1 MSASS
6 PHYSFVPDPHT
17 AQYLAMDAR
26 TNDRSPSPGRKF
38 WPFNRSR
45 SSSPN
50 TQQQLHVDTSFNS
63 TRSRRSSNNSPG
75 VSPSGSASSF
85 VVRSVV
91 RNPGGVSMPGSP
103 ANDTAQPFFGQSN
116 SPARRMTL
124 EDSDDEQPQHSQ
136 LQYRRSKSKPLGA
149 APASLGVPP
158 GGPGGGVG
166 YGTAHSSNDGRP
178 EAAGAQPSPYHR
190 PASPSASIK
199 AGEFNRANQRGRS
212 PRKSVSAASASDHD
226 PRSASAHSATSA
238 KKPVARITAG
248 PKSLAQQQHEMQ
260 HARLEQSSRGPSPAA
275 GPRQAGLAGPRQ
287 FPVAAPAGFGLP
299 PMQPPQMPHAHDAR
313 DEPPSRSRRFSF
325 GIGRTR
331 KDSVDPAAP
340 LDGLPSPVDIPY
352 GRSPHSPL
360 RFDAGADTDYS
371 RANSPF
377 GSVSPARVAGSPN
390 SSGFIN
396 TLTGRQSSAEHTQSG
411 DVPRSC
417 SPGGGSHLAGKW
429 FKGVFGRSPRA
440 DERDAYADGV
450 VPYPAR
456 DAEDEAAVAQK
467 MASMRQ
473 ARHIV
478 DQERQQWMN
487 AQTPTRAAEFRPR
500 QVVDGDDRDEDAALE
515 HELGR
520 KKSPPGRKPV
530 PAYLPGATV
539 ESTPAAEVDEPLT
552 PAQRIIHETRS
563 KQLAREQIEAQRK
576 QASDQQAQLRQTR
589 HTEVAP
595 ATPPKSNSATRG
607 HGERFPSGAHQLTRE
622 PARAAHPAGGVS
634 TLSPGSGPMPAEMG
648 LRDALQEMMVRF
660 YRFERYSV
668 PLIRA
673 LEQRLGDIERD
684 AMLASNPHAR
694 GSVGSA
700 SSAHSAEM
708 DRWVSQMTGLMKH
721 EVGQLKAATREI
733 SEARELVAHVA
744 RTSPQEAGKQG
755 AAVPVSTSM
764 SSFGSIHAV
773 TPSASVQPM
782 PAVVE
787 SPAKARQTNVSSST
801 FESAVPRAGA
811 GAAGVRNLV
820 LPAGAKPALDKDEGK
835 HSTPSPTKAIFGF
848 ASESVRER
856 EARERSV
863 SPNGRPRFTS
873 VLGQPLVHGRLSPG
887 PTSFSAEAGMKR
899 DVSVEDRLKALVDGT
914 STRSRSSS
922 FASAAPA
929 TPSNA
934 EEEDDDSGAADITA
948 ALAAIEATSHSKKPS
963 THTLDTLREPVAVTK
978 SASHSSSGSV
988 EEPLT
993 PPLED
998 APSNSAGASP
1008 VKTRALSY
1016 LSTAAGMDEPKPTPA
1031 AVASGR
1037 ISPNK
1042 LFAHKFAATASTA
1055 SAHSSHSANST
1066 SSPSAKLGL
1075 VEKKRFTL
1083 GAPVSPVSSGRL
1095 SRTPS
1100 ATFEDTA
1107 AAAPTSAAFSALA
1120 KVKPVGHTATLRE
1133 RVAFFDTAK

>member
-1 MSASS
+1 
-6 PHYSFVPDPHT
+6 
-17 AQYLAMDAR
+17 
-26 TNDRSPSPGRKF
+26 
-38 WPFNRSR
+38 
-45 SSSPN
+45 
-50 TQQQLHVDTSFNS
+50 
-63 TRSRRSSNNSPG
+63 
-75 VSPSGSASSF
+75 
-85 VVRSVV
+85 
-91 RNPGGVSMPGSP
+91 
-103 ANDTAQPFFGQSN
+103 
-116 SPARRMTL
+116 MTL
-124 EDSDDEQPQHSQ
+124 EDSDDEQPQHGQ
-136 LQYRRSKSKPLGA
+136 LHYRRSKSKPLGA
-149 APASLGVPP
+149 APASVGRAAWWARRRHRLRHSPLLQRRTTRSCRRAAFAVPP
-158 GGPGGGVG
+158 TRKPLRQHQGGRVQQG
-166 YGTAHSSNDGRP
+166 
-178 EAAGAQPSPYHR
+178 Q
-190 PASPSASIK
+190 SA
-199 AGEFNRANQRGRS
+199 RARS
-212 PRKSVSAASASDHD
+212 PRKSVSAAQRFR
-226 PRSASAHSATSA
+226 PRPSLGLGALGNQRQEARRSHHRGTQELSAHSATSG

-275 GPRQAGLAGPRQ
+275 GPRQAGGLAGPRQ

-299 PMQPPQMPHAHDAR
+299 PMQPPSMPHAQDAR
-313 DEPPSRSRRFSF
+313 DESPSRSRRFSF

-331 KDSVDPAAP
+331 KDSDTPAAPTAPAAP
-340 LDGLPSPVDIPY
+340 LDGLPRPSISPTAARPTR
-352 GRSPHSPL
+352 RSASTQAQTP
-360 RFDAGADTDYS
+360 TT
-371 RANSPF
+371 RAPIRPS
-377 GSVSPARVAGSPN
+377 A
-390 SSGFIN
+390 
-396 TLTGRQSSAEHTQSG
+396 RQSSADHTPSR
-411 DVPRSC
+411 DDNVPRSC

-440 DERDAYADGV
+440 DEKDAAYADGV

-478 DQERQQWMN
+478 DQERQQWMS

-500 QVVDGDDRDEDAALE
+500 QVVDGDDEDEDAALE

-539 ESTPAAEVDEPLT
+539 ESTPAAASDEPLT

-576 QASDQQAQLRQTR
+576 HAADQQTQLRQTR
-589 HTEVAP
+589 HTQLPP
-595 ATPPKSNSATRG
+595 ATPPKSTSATGG

-622 PARAAHPAGGVS
+622 PVRAHPAGAAS

-673 LEQRLGDIERD
+673 LEQRLVDIERD

-708 DRWVSQMTGLMKH
+708 DRWVTQMTGLMKH

-744 RTSPQEAGKQG
+744 RTSPQEAAKS

-782 PAVVE
+782 PQVLE

-835 HSTPSPTKAIFGF
+835 HSTASPTKAIFGF

-856 EARERSV
+856 DARERSV

-887 PTSFSAEAGMKR
+887 PTSPSAESGMKR
-899 DVSVEDRLKALVDGT
+899 DVSVEDRLKALVDGA

-929 TPSNA
+929 TLSNA

-948 ALAAIEATSHSKKPS
+948 ALAAIEATSHGKKPS

-998 APSNSAGASP
+998 APSAPGASP

-1016 LSTAAGMDEPKPTPA
+1016 LSTAAAMDEPKCAP

-1055 SAHSSHSANST
+1055 SAHSAHSANST

-1083 GAPVSPVSSGRL
+1083 GAPVSPVSNGRL

-1107 AAAPTSAAFSALA
+1107 TAAPTSAAFSALA

-1133 RVAFFDTAK
+1133 RVAFFDTAKRWSVKGGEKCGGSARFEAGANEQGAACNHQH